1 MTNPLPNLDAYWMPF
16 TGNRYFKKNP
26 RMFKR
31 ASGMFYTSYD
41 DEKILDGISGLW
53 CCNAGHCHPKIVEA
67 VQKQAATLDYA
78 TAFQL
83 GHPTVFKMAEKLTDM
98 APEGMSKVFFT
109 NSGSEAVDTAL
120 KMALAYHR
128 VHGEGHRTRFI
139 GREKGYHGVGFG
151 GISVGGMSPNRKMFG
166 AMLPGGD
173 HLKHTHNLE
182 KNAFTK
188 GQPQWGG
195 H

>member
-1 MTNPLPNLDAYWMPF
+1 MTNPLPNLEAYWMPF

-78 TAFQL
+78 TAFQFSAF
-83 GHPTVFKMAEKLTDM
+83 GDRSTSTADSTVLFSDGCGVA
-98 APEGMSKVFFT
+98 
-109 NSGSEAVDTAL
+109 SG
-120 KMALAYHR
+120 
-128 VHGEGHRTRFI
+128 
-139 GREKGYHGVGFG
+139 
-151 GISVGGMSPNRKMFG
+151 
-166 AMLPGGD
+166 
-173 HLKHTHNLE
+173 
-182 KNAFTK
+182 
-188 GQPQWGG
+188 
-195 H
+195 